1 MAEFIRVLLLQGGH
15 NTTVVML
22 GAAALGVAA
31 GAVGVF
37 AMLRR
42 RALVSDAVAHATL
55 PGVAGAFIL
64 ATTFGLAGRSPLI
77 LMAGA
82 AITAFASLIAVQYL
96 ARQPRITEDTA
107 TAVVLASTFGLGVA
121 LLSIVQTLSTG
132 GQAGLDAYL
141 FGGTAGTLEREA
153 YAMAALAFTVLL
165 VIALIFKELA
175 AAAFDPSFVVASG
188 LPLVRLDRVVA
199 LLSLAIVV
207 VGLRIVGLV
216 LIVALLIIPPAAARF
231 WSDRIGIVVVVSATI
246 GALSAYLGAAI
257 SAVAP
262 DVPTGATIVVV
273 CAGLFMVSLAVGP
286 ARGVLIRVRAI
297 GASRPIV
304 GRATGPG
311 L

>member
-1 MAEFIRVLLLQGGH
+1 MDEFLRILLLQGGH

-64 ATTFGLAGRSPLI
+64 AAALGLPGRAPLI

-82 AITAFASLIAVQYL
+82 AVTAFASLMAVQFL
-96 ARQPRITEDTA
+96 ARQARVTEDTA
-107 TAVVLASTFGLGVA
+107 TAAVLASTFGLGVA
-121 LLSIVQTLSTG
+121 LLSIVQSLSTG

-141 FGGTAGTLEREA
+141 FGGTAGMLEREA
-153 YAMAALAFTVLL
+153 YVMGALALAVLL
-165 VIALIFKELA
+165 VIMLLFKELS
-175 AAAFDPSFVVASG
+175 AAAFDPSFAVASG
-188 LPLVRLDRVVA
+188 LPLARLDAVVA
-199 LLSLAIVV
+199 LLSLATVV
-207 VGLRIVGLV
+207 IGLRVVGLV

-231 WSDRIGIVVVVSATI
+231 WSDRIGVVVIASSLI
-246 GALSAYLGAAI
+246 GAASAYLGAAI

-273 CAGLFMVSLAVGP
+273 CAGFFAASLAFGA
-286 ARGVLIRVRAI
+286 ARGLLIRAI
-297 GASRPIV
+297 GVRRPLV
-304 GRATGPG
+304 AEAR
-311 L
+311 

>member
-1 MAEFIRVLLLQGGH
+1 MAEFLRILLLQGGH

-64 ATTFGLAGRSPLI
+64 AAAVGLPGRSPLI

-82 AITAFASLIAVQYL
+82 AVTAFVSLVAVQVL
-96 ARQPRITEDTA
+96 ARQPRVTEDTA
-107 TAVVLASTFGLGVA
+107 TAAVLASAFGLGVA
-121 LLSIVQTLSTG
+121 LLSIVQSLSTG

-141 FGGTAGTLEREA
+141 IG
-153 YAMAALAFTVLL
+153 ALALAVLL
-165 VIALIFKELA
+165 VILLLFKELSS
-175 AAAFDPSFVVASG
+175 AAFDPSFAVASG
-188 LPLVRLDRVVA
+188 LPLARLDAVVA
-199 LLSLAIVV
+199 LLSLATVV
-207 VGLRIVGLV
+207 VGLRVVGLV

-231 WSDRIGIVVVVSATI
+231 WSDRIGVVVLVSSLI
-246 GALSAYLGAAI
+246 GAASAYLGAAV

-273 CAGLFMVSLAVGP
+273 CAGLFAISLAFGS
-286 ARGVLIRVRAI
+286 ARGLVVRAV
-297 GASRPIV
+297 GAGRPSV
-304 GRATGPG
+304 AEA
-311 L
+311 